1 MIALPAAVESALEL
15 ASELGILKELGEAIV
30 EIVKGDLVA
39 ARLRSEEAAI
49 RAASRAPY
57 LEKKV

>member
-15 ASELGILKELGEAIV
+15 AGELGILKELGDAIV

-39 ARLRSEEAAI
+39 ARLKSEEAAI
-49 RAASRAPY
+49 RAAARAPY
-57 LEKKV
+57 LEKKQ

>member
-15 ASELGILKELGEAIV
+15 AGELGILKELGEAIV

-49 RAASRAPY
+49 RAAARLPYHVPRA
-57 LEKKV
+57 